1 MNPDVEKAMQELKDA
16 ETAAVND
23 ATAVDVATK
32 KAEASAAVVPI
43 KAKALNDVVAKTYGL
58 K

>member
-1 MNPDVEKAMQELKDA
+1 MQELKDA

-23 ATAVDVATK
+23 ATAVDVANK
-32 KAEASAAVVPI
+32 KAEASAAVVPL
-43 KAKALNDVVAKTYGL
+43 KAKALNDIVTKTYGL